1 MVLNDA
7 IGNIG
12 NEGSGELLLKRLAN
26 CCTMTSS
33 VGRPTVLKA
42 NEFGS
47 ALSLKLQQM
56 RKNGDFVDCKIR
68 VETSDG
74 LQKEFSAHRSVL
86 ACGSSFFRDAFKMS
100 ADKVASSEI
109 TLKLSTE
116 SAASCLEALLDFLYS
131 GLLDTANNSIAQ
143 MLQIASMCQ
152 MAEAEALLQPY
163 CRAASP
169 PTAPALPALPFSAAL
184 FPPPS
189 ATLEALMNG
198 STLSNSAI
206 AQNYNNAVE
215 MHLQLARLTAQ
226 RLTHPQFLGPQIFG
240 LPQFPPFNFPSAA
253 IPLFQPNAC
262 GSIENPTRKRK
273 KPASQESDEN
283 EPNLAIPDSNE
294 ESLEESAETFDNM
307 GDIIVPSSD
316 REGWCRNKKYIERVQ
331 NGFMCTVCR
340 KVYGRY
346 NSVSYHVTIYHRNPP
361 IKCDEEGCQFSTRE
375 ARYIH
380 FHKFYRHRI
389 PLPDSIDLGSRKCP
403 FCRHISKSPA
413 MLEKH
418 ISRHMSDCTRSGSP
432 FKCPQCEKKTATQK
446 EMLEHMLMHQEPEA
460 GFPCEQ
466 CSYRGQSEMSL
477 RQHVLF
483 KHSADMFSRKITCEL
498 CPYACAEPA
507 NLKSHYERMH
517 PEHHQAEVK
526 HEENDDEEE
535 SSEVTTSNSENMEKN
550 EENLEVASEQPIFA
564 IVQ

>member
-1 MVLNDA
+1 
-7 IGNIG
+7 
-12 NEGSGELLLKRLAN
+12 
-26 CCTMTSS
+26 MTSS
-33 VGRPTVLKA
+33 VARPTVLKA

-56 RKNGDFVDCKIR
+56 RKNGEFVDCKIR

-74 LQKEFSAHRSVL
+74 HQNEFSAHRSVL
-86 ACGSSFFRDAFKMS
+86 ACGSKFFKDAFKMN
-100 ADKVASSEI
+100 ADKGTPSEI
-109 TLKLSTE
+109 TLTLSSE

-131 GLLDTANNSIAQ
+131 GLLDTTNNSIAQ

-152 MAEAEALLQPY
+152 MTEAEALLQPY
-163 CRAASP
+163 CRTASP
-169 PTAPALPALPFSAAL
+169 PTAPALPTLPFSAAL

-198 STLSNSAI
+198 SALSNTTLT
-206 AQNYNNAVE
+206 QNYSSAME
-215 MHLQLARLTAQ
+215 MQLQLARLAAQ
-226 RLTHPQFLGPQIFG
+226 RLAQPQFLGPQIFG
-240 LPQFPPFNFPSAA
+240 LPQFPAFSFPPASV
-253 IPLFQPNAC
+253 PMFQPNTC
-262 GSIENPTRKRK
+262 GSVENSTRKRK
-273 KPASQESDEN
+273 KLSTGQENNEN
-283 EPNLAIPDSNE
+283 EASLAIPDSNE
-294 ESLEESAETFDNM
+294 GSLEESAETFDNM

-389 PLPDSIDLGSRKCP
+389 PLPDTIDLGSRKCP

-418 ISRHMSDCTRSGSP
+418 ISRHMADCTRAGSP
-432 FKCPQCEKKTATQK
+432 FKCPQCEKKTTTQK

-517 PEHHQAEVK
+517 PEHHQTEEK
-526 HEENDDEEE
+526 HEENEDEEE
-535 SSEVTTSNSENMEKN
+535 SSEVTTSNNG
-550 EENLEVASEQPIFA
+550 NLEQSEDSLEAANERLVPA
-564 IVQ
+564 TVECT